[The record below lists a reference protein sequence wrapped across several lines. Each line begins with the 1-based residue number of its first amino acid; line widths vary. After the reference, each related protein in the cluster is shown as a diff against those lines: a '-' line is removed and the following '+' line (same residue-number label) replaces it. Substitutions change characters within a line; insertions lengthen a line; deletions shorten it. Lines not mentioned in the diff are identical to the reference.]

1 MSDHPERLL
10 IVDDDEMNRDML
22 SRRLLRRGYQTTTAN
37 DGAEAC
43 NLVASD
49 PFDLVLLDVEMP
61 VMSGLTV
68 LSRIREQY
76 SAVELPVILV
86 TGRSDSKDVVQGLDL
101 GANDYITK
109 PVDLAVALARI
120 RHQLTVKKLEQALQA
135 SEERYALAAAGSRDG
150 IWDWDL
156 KTDAMYLSDRW
167 KTMLGHAEDEIGSTP
182 AEWLDRIHPEDRSQ
196 VEADLEAHLDGPSA
210 YFENEHRMLH
220 RDGSYRWVLTRGL
233 LVRDDDGKPHRMAGS
248 QSDITPGKVTDALT
262 GIPNRTLF
270 MDRLTQSVERAKRG
284 DGTLFGLLFVALDR
298 FKLVIDSLGQA
309 VADQL
314 LIAFVR
320 RLEGKL
326 RSTDTLSRFTE
337 RHSFARHGGEEFTLL
352 LDGLGHPRDAF
363 RVADRVLETLK
374 DAFHVCGHEVFL
386 GAHVGVSFGTGSESP
401 EDLLRDAATA
411 GNHAKDLGGERIQVF
426 DSEMRTAVVN
436 RLRIET
442 DLRHA
447 VERRE
452 FENWYQPIVD
462 LASGRIQGFESLLRW
477 QHPSR
482 GLVPPDDFIPVAEET
497 GLIVPMGLRVLEEA
511 CSELAVWQQLPTTD
525 KPLSVSINL
534 SRQQLQPG
542 IVEDVQK
549 AIERAD
555 SYCADFDGHFD
566 PSCLKLEVTES
577 LVMSNPKETKKILE
591 EFRSMGVRIGI
602 DDFGTGHSSLT
613 FLHGFPLDELKID
626 RSFISRIE
634 SDPERLEIVRTIILL
649 AQNLGLGVT
658 AEGVETDEQLRLLCE
673 LGCDLGQG
681 YLFSR
686 PVDRTR
692 VTDLITGGIR
702 WTSRESAA

>member
-1 MSDHPERLL
+1 MSDHSERLL

-22 SRRLLRRGYQTTTAN
+22 ARRLRRRGYQTTTAT

-43 NLVASD
+43 NLVESN

-68 LSRIREQY
+68 LSRLRERY

-120 RHQLTVKKLEQALQA
+120 RNQLTVKKLEQSRQE
-135 SEERYALAAAGSRDG
+135 SEERYARAAAGSRDG

-156 KTDAMYLSDRW
+156 KTDTVYFSDRW

-182 AEWLDRIHPEDRSQ
+182 AEWLDRIHPEDRSR
-196 VEADLEAHLDGPSA
+196 VEADLEVHITDANT

-233 LVRDDDGKPHRMAGS
+233 LVRDAGGKPHRMAGS
-248 QSDITPGKVTDALT
+248 QSDITPGKMTDALT

-270 MDRLTQSVERAKRG
+270 LDRLTGSVERAKRS
-284 DGTLFGLLFVALDR
+284 DGSLFGVLLVTLDR
-298 FKLVIDSLGQA
+298 FKLVGDSLGQA

-320 RLEGKL
+320 RLEEKL
-326 RSTDTLSRFTE
+326 RNTDTVSRFTE
-337 RHSFARHGGEEFTLL
+337 RHSLARHGGEEFTLL
-352 LDGLGHPRDAF
+352 LDGIGHPRDAL

-374 DAFHVCGHEVFL
+374 VAFQVCGHEVFL
-386 GAHVGVSFGTGSESP
+386 DAYVGVSFGTGDESP

-411 GNHAKDLGGERIQVF
+411 RNHAKALGGERIQVF
-426 DSEMRTAVVN
+426 DSEMRTAVVK
-436 RLRIET
+436 RLQIET

-462 LASGRIQGFESLLRW
+462 LASGRIRGFESLIRW
-477 QHPSR
+477 QHPSQ
-482 GLVPPDDFIPVAEET
+482 GLVPPDEFIPVAEET
-497 GLIVPMGLRVLEEA
+497 GLIVPIGFRVLEEA
-511 CSELAVWQQLPTTD
+511 CSELAVWQQLPAPD
-525 KPLSVSINL
+525 KPLSVSVNL

-549 AIERAD
+549 AIERAG
-555 SYCADFDGHFD
+555 SYCAYFDQQFD

-577 LVMSNPKETKKILE
+577 LVMSNPEETKKILE
-591 EFRSMGVRIGI
+591 EFRSMGIRVVI

-613 FLHGFPLDELKID
+613 LLHGFPLDELKID

-634 SDPERLEIVRTIILL
+634 SDLERLEIVRTIILL
-649 AQNLGLGVT
+649 AQNLGLSVT
-658 AEGVETDEQLRLLCE
+658 AEGIESDEQLRLLCE

-692 VTDLITGGIR
+692 VTDLITGSTR
-702 WTSRESAA
+702 WASGESAA